1 MQARVRSYGHDA
13 FDDDYTGEFLPGE
26 RIGPPLRSRTQIFL
40 RRALVLLI
48 ASGGGWELYVHRQVW
63 PGWLAAQTA
72 AVYAALE
79 RSQSRPA
86 EPVTRPELSPP
97 PPFNPA
103 GVPRPVASETPP
115 PAPALATT
123 ATTASRVAA
132 LPPAAEDAA
141 EPSGP
146 LPPPKADPADPYQQR
161 ALAVGLH
168 PELSRVLLARLSPTD
183 YRNAGIAI
191 RTALAET
198 PDNGAFQYPPQRQ
211 RDLALFRVHFVQGA
225 PTGCRRYVVTVGKD
239 GWMTTAPPME
249 KCGAEVGPAARRK

>member
-1 MQARVRSYGHDA
+1 MQARVRSYGHDV
-13 FDDDYTGEFLPGE
+13 FDDDYAGDFLPGE
-26 RIGPPLRSRTQIFL
+26 RIGPPLRSRGQIFL

-48 ASGGGWELYVHRQVW
+48 AAGGGWALYVHRETW

-72 AVYAALE
+72 VVTAAFE
-79 RSQSRPA
+79 RSQSRPVQ
-86 EPVTRPELSPP
+86 PVTRPELPPP
-97 PPFNPA
+97 PPFAALPP
-103 GVPRPVASETPP
+103 PRPVAETPP
-115 PAPALATT
+115 QPAPPLAP
-123 ATTASRVAA
+123 AKVAS
-132 LPPAAEDAA
+132 LPPAAADTD

-168 PELSRVLLARLSPTD
+168 PELSRALLARLSPTD

-198 PDNGAFQYPPQRQ
+198 PDNAIFQYPPQRQ
-211 RDLALFRVHFVQGA
+211 RDLALFRVHFVRGA
-225 PTGCRRYVVTVGKD
+225 PPGCRRYVVTVGKD